1 MKMPSSRN
9 KEEIKKLLDLV
20 KGQNEKI
27 DQIAKILVK
36 IETDYDRAKTE
47 QFSEQNEQL
56 LASKTLE
63 IIKGRHREVVALLM
77 NDGFHTYGQLAKKL
91 NISQSRA
98 RAYVTELKSFGLPLR
113 QMRDAE
119 GYKIGI
125 DGRFVEKILAVK

>member
-1 MKMPSSRN
+1 MPSNRS
-9 KEEIKKLLDLV
+9 KEEIKRLLSLI

-27 DQIAKILVK
+27 DKMAKTLVK
-36 IETDYDRAKTE
+36 IENGYNRAKTE
-47 QFSEQNEQL
+47 QSSEQNEQL

-63 IIKGRHREVVALLM
+63 MIKGRHREIVALFM
-77 NDGFHTYGQLAKKL
+77 NDGFHTYEQLAKKL